1 MKAIELEKAYNPKDF
16 EDRIY
21 NQWVDSACFKP
32 ASDEKSPLHASYLSK
47 SKNTAVSKY
56 TVVIPPPNVTGVLHM
71 GHGLNNTL
79 QDIVVRYHRMKGDNT
94 LWVPGTDHA
103 GIATQ
108 NVVERQLKKEG
119 LSRNDLGREKF
130 LERTWQVKEAGL
142 IPSLSFFP
150 SGSVLN
156 FSFSGKRTASSF
168 TAANILPFLFLSTA
182 STKFI

>member
-21 NQWVDSACFKP
+21 NEWEKNGYFKP
-32 ASDEKSPLHASYLSK
+32 ASDKESPVHENFEKCGCGKCGGKTGVYS
-47 SKNTAVSKY
+47 
-56 TVVIPPPNVTGVLHM
+56 VVIPPPNVTGVLHM

-94 LWVPGTDHA
+94 LWVTGTDHA

-119 LSRNDLGREKF
+119 KSRNDLGRDAF
-130 LERTWQVKEAGL
+130 LERTWQVK
-142 IPSLSFFP
+142 ISI
-150 SGSVLN
+150 
-156 FSFSGKRTASSF
+156 T
-168 TAANILPFLFLSTA
+168 I
-182 STKFI
+182 

>member
-108 NVVERQLKKEG
+108 NVTRPTSAHRRRRPYRWFPGQERVRGQ
-119 LSRNDLGREKF
+119 S
-130 LERTWQVKEAGL
+130 
-142 IPSLSFFP
+142 
-150 SGSVLN
+150 
-156 FSFSGKRTASSF
+156 
-168 TAANILPFLFLSTA
+168 
-182 STKFI
+182 

>member
-21 NQWVDSACFKP
+21 DAWDKGNYFKP
-32 ASDEKSPLHASYLSK
+32 ASDEASPIHAEYVKKCSCKDCSGK
-47 SKNTAVSKY
+47 TGTY

-94 LWVPGTDHA
+94 LWVTGTDHA

-108 NVVERQLKKEG
+108 TIGPKVGTRLV
-119 LSRNDLGREKF
+119 
-130 LERTWQVKEAGL
+130 
-142 IPSLSFFP
+142 
-150 SGSVLN
+150 
-156 FSFSGKRTASSF
+156 TATITET
-168 TAANILPFLFLSTA
+168 TAT
-182 STKFI
+182 

>member
-21 NQWVDSACFKP
+21 SQWESNGSFKP
-32 ASDEKSPLHASYLSK
+32 ASDKKAENAPKK
-47 SKNTAVSKY
+47 TY

-79 QDIVVRYHRMKGDNT
+79 QDIVVRYHRMKGEDT

-108 NVVERQLKKEG
+108 NVVERRLKKEG
-119 LSRNDLGREKF
+119 LRRQDLGREAF
-130 LERTWQVKEAGL
+130 LERKL
-142 IPSLSFFP
+142 
-150 SGSVLN
+150 
-156 FSFSGKRTASSF
+156 
-168 TAANILPFLFLSTA
+168 
-182 STKFI
+182 